1 MFVFGDFAISQFS
14 SVGTYCL
21 FVLFFYP
28 LMHVWVCTVVTSLN
42 KMIYIPEKKKRIQIM
57 WLNNCLYHNS
67 VCVLEKVLVFDLL
80 RSFQVMWST
89 VREVQVGA
97 IKWSAWE
104 MRVEVVVV
112 VCVCSWFKIPFFF
125 LFLVSTDRHKQ
136 KNQKN
141 SKFGLVFSDCWFLNH
156 F

>member
-42 KMIYIPEKKKRIQIM
+42 KMIYIPEKKKRIQII

-112 VCVCSWFKIPFFF
+112 VCVCVPGSKFLFFSFSLFQLTDTNKRTKKIPN
-125 LFLVSTDRHKQ
+125 LD
-136 KNQKN
+136 
-141 SKFGLVFSDCWFLNH
+141 
-156 F
+156 